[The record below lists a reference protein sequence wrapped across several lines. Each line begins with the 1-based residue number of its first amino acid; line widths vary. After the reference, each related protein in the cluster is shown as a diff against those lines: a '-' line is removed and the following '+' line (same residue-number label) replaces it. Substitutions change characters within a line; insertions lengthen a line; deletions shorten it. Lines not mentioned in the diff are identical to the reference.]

1 MRTIPQRPWHLYP
14 VLGALTLVLVI
25 HGSKSPRTAADG
37 EPSRRNAPAMHL
49 TSPEVNESSGLAKSN
64 RQPGLFWTHNDS
76 GDSARLFAFDD
87 QGRASGGC
95 KLAGVDAIDM
105 EDMAS
110 FVQDGVPR
118 LVFADVGDNQSR
130 RQRIHLYF
138 FDEPDPRDESVIRDY
153 QRLDVVYPDGARD
166 CEAIAVDATAGLVTL
181 VSKSFL
187 PLATVHQLDLPPR
200 KSGRELNVN
209 DQPLTLRPVGRL
221 AVPLVTGMD
230 RDERSGEIVVI
241 NYLQLFRFP
250 AAADGRWWLGTPR
263 TTDLPRWRQIEAVA
277 TDHQGRAWITSEGSP
292 APWGS
297 VDESP
302 TVDANAPAR

>member
-14 VLGALTLVLVI
+14 VLAALVLVLLI
-25 HGSKSPRTAADG
+25 YGSRSPRTAADG
-37 EPSRRNAPAMHL
+37 ESSRLNAPAMHL

-87 QGRASGGC
+87 QGRARGGC
-95 KLAGVDAIDM
+95 TLADVDAIDA

-118 LVFADVGDNQSR
+118 LVFADVGDNLSR
-130 RQRIHLYF
+130 RQRIRLYF
-138 FDEPDPRDESVIRDY
+138 FDEPDPRGESVIRDY

-166 CEAIAVDATAGLVTL
+166 CEALAVDVATGLVTM
-181 VSKSFL
+181 VSKSLL

-200 KSGRELNVN
+200 KSGRESNI
-209 DQPLTLRPVGRL
+209 DGQPLTLRPVGRL

-230 RDERSGEIVVI
+230 RDEQSGEILVI

-250 AAADGRWWLGTPR
+250 VAADGRWWQGTPR
-263 TTDLPRWRQIEAVA
+263 TTELPRWKQIEAVA

>member
-1 MRTIPQRPWHLYP
+1 MRTIPQRPWNLYP
-14 VLGALTLVLVI
+14 VLGALVLVLAI
-25 HGSKSPRTAADG
+25 YGSRSPRTAADG
-37 EPSRRNAPAMHL
+37 ESSQRNTAAKKL
-49 TSPEVNESSGLAKSN
+49 TSPQINESSGLAKSN

-87 QGRASGGC
+87 QGRVCGGC
-95 KLAGVDAIDM
+95 ALAGVQAIDA

-118 LVFADVGDNQSR
+118 LVFADIGDNQSR
-130 RQRIHLYF
+130 RQQIRLYF
-138 FDEPDPRDESVIRDY
+138 FDEPDPSDQSVIRDY
-153 QRLDVVYPDGARD
+153 QCLDVAYPDGARD
-166 CEAIAVDATAGLVTL
+166 CEALAVDAAAGLVTL

-200 KSGRELNVN
+200 KPGRDSNV
-209 DQPLTLRPVGRL
+209 DGQPVTLRSVGRL
-221 AVPLVTGMD
+221 ALPLVTGMD
-230 RDERSGEIVVI
+230 RDEQSGEMVVI

-250 AAADGRWWLGTPR
+250 VAADGRWWQGTSR

-302 TVDANAPAR
+302 TVGANAPPR